1 MEKVRSLHI
10 AFRVYPKERLLLEIM
25 AGRENRGK
33 SEMIRELIREGAA
46 RRGLYQVGLVQ
57 ILSKYEVP
65 IERE

>member
-10 AFRVYPKERLLLEIM
+10 AFRVYPKERMLLEIM
-25 AGRENRGK
+25 ASRENRGK